1 MGAGQRRR
9 TAPIPSMYRLALMI
23 LADECPPDGSYYLCR
38 MGCQGELDD
47 VCADCWHG
55 RPVPH
60 RARQMVGKKAPAKAG
75 ALPKADAGGQKRR
88 TTTRRPAADAEEIMS
103 AEPRDRPSQ

>member
-23 LADECPPDGSYYLCR
+23 LADECPPDGAFYACR

-47 VCADCWHG
+47 VCADCWRRYLYHAASGGTVDPYRIERG
-55 RPVPH
+55 RW
-60 RARQMVGKKAPAKAG
+60 
-75 ALPKADAGGQKRR
+75 
-88 TTTRRPAADAEEIMS
+88 
-103 AEPRDRPSQ
+103 